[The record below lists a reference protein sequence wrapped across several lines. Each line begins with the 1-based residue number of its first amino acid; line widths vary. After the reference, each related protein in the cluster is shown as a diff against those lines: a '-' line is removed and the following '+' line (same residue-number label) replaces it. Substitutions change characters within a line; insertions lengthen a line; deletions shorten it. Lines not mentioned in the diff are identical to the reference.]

1 MKLWYTLFIL
11 TFIMLYGT
19 LSVAILGS
27 WAVEKSR
34 ALWRSH
40 RAPVRRKGPPE
51 LFLAILIALTVS
63 VSPLY
68 AESQA
73 KVVNLRGDRVVVPMG
88 VPSKE
93 RLVLQQLISV
103 DGRLIV
109 FLYRDPK
116 FRQPVDYAETYNLRG
131 ELLEIAWVEP
141 TGGLTIARDIN
152 LGKPEAR
159 GPARVLEIIDL
170 RPNDVFPKRRQ
181 DKVTEDY
188 DVSPQARTEEEEGW
202 TRR

>member
-1 MKLWYTLFIL
+1 MKLWYTMFIL
-11 TFIMLYGT
+11 TFIILYGT
-19 LSVAILGS
+19 LSLAILGS

-40 RAPVRRKGPPE
+40 RTPLRRKGLPE
-51 LFLAILIALTVS
+51 LFLAILIALPVS

-73 KVVNLRGDRVVVPMG
+73 KVVNLRGDQVVVPMG

-93 RLVLQQLISV
+93 RFVLQQLISV
-103 DGRLIV
+103 DDRLVV
-109 FLYRDPK
+109 FLYRDPR
-116 FRQPVDYAETYNLRG
+116 FRHPVDYAETYNLMG

-152 LGKPEAR
+152 LGKPKAK
-159 GPARVLEIIDL
+159 GPARVLEI
-170 RPNDVFPKRRQ
+170 VGFRQ
-181 DKVTEDY
+181 HGFSPDRQPDTLTEDA
-188 DVSPQARTEEEEGW
+188 DIPLNVK
-202 TRR
+202 

>member
-1 MKLWYTLFIL
+1 MKLWYTMFIL
-11 TFIMLYGT
+11 TFIILYGT
-19 LSVAILGS
+19 LSLAILGS

-40 RAPVRRKGPPE
+40 RTPLRRKGLPE
-51 LFLAILIALTVS
+51 LFLAILIALPVS

-73 KVVNLRGDRVVVPMG
+73 KVVNLRGDQVVVPMG

-93 RLVLQQLISV
+93 RFVLQQLISV
-103 DGRLIV
+103 DDRLVV
-109 FLYRDPK
+109 FLYRDPR
-116 FRQPVDYAETYNLRG
+116 FRHPVDYAETYNLMG

-152 LGKPEAR
+152 LGKPKAK
-159 GPARVLEIIDL
+159 GPARVLEI
-170 RPNDVFPKRRQ
+170 VGFRQ
-181 DKVTEDY
+181 HGFSPDRQPDTLTEDA
-188 DVSPQARTEEEEGW
+188 DIPLHVK
-202 TRR
+202 